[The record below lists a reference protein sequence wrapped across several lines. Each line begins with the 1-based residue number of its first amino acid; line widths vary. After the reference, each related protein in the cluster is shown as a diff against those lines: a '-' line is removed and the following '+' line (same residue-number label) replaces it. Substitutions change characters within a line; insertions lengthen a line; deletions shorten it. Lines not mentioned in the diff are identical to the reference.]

1 MTESRWG
8 HSATLLPDGTVFV
21 TGGCACSAD
30 GAWDSAE
37 RYRPD
42 TGTWIATESMAKER
56 IGHSAVLLTDGT
68 VLVVGQGGR
77 ENPHVSAELYG
88 PDRGQW
94 DTTAKPAHTREGATA
109 TMLSNGMVLLVGDYD
124 GDRSAELYDPGSGM

>member
-1 MTESRWG
+1 MDRDRI
-8 HSATLLPDGTVFV
+8 DGE
-21 TGGCACSAD
+21 
-30 GAWDSAE
+30 GAHL
-37 RYRPD
+37 
-42 TGTWIATESMAKER
+42 
-56 IGHSAVLLTDGT
+56 HSAVPLTDGT

-77 ENPHVSAELYG
+77 ENPPCIGRALRSGSRSE
-88 PDRGQW
+88 W